1 MTIRR
6 HTLERILSLIPTIYL
21 LLLGATWNGMLPPLH
36 QQLTLGLLTITVAM
50 WWIVRWRAGW
60 SWHSTPLDALFVVW
74 LAVFAIS
81 IAANLETWRRSAEA
95 LWYMLLYMAVWH
107 TIADAL
113 ANGMERRAWLIAIT
127 AVGAIQVPIA
137 LFQVINFYAQGG
149 TGFARPIGLTG
160 NANFLG
166 AFSIVFLTLA
176 VAAFFE
182 ARTRL
187 MRVVWGGYVL
197 VVLLMLFSTFSRGA
211 WVGAVAALGAVGVF
225 WMFQRGITSLQ
236 AARSAWQQLSNMQQR
251 WLTLGIMVCGAAVV
265 GLGALTIDSLG
276 ISGRGTEW
284 RTLLWQTGWEMFL
297 RQPVTGAGLFT
308 FGYHQAA
315 LVSIPPVEPQAS
327 PHNVALLILSEF
339 GLLGFGAA
347 LVTALVLLAAA
358 RRQWAT
364 LSKQQRWP
372 FIGAA
377 SALVGISVHHI
388 FDTPIMLPALTLTI
402 IVLLAVVTIPHH
414 SVALRPVLWQ
424 RLQTAAIAAL
434 WSGLLI
440 VGVWQSNIM
449 SQYTTILSD
458 VVRGGD
464 VGQAAAQLEQ
474 VMVQDPHNTAYRR
487 QHAYFLGVAAN
498 RDEAYLER
506 ALAAYELLN
515 RLEPFY
521 SVGFVNHAALHWQ
534 AGNREYAI
542 VFAQQAVNIAPDWTL
557 SAELLAFYQGQ
568 LDTPPE
574 RVESP
579 YAAKTVHSQMLRYI
593 IVEELLPQIER
604 ASP

>member
-1 MTIRR
+1 MRR
-6 HTLERILSLIPTIYL
+6 HTLERVLSLIPTIYL

-36 QQLTLGLLTITVAM
+36 QQLTLGLLTITAVV
-50 WWIVRWRAGW
+50 WWGVRWRAGW
-60 SWHSTPLDALFVVW
+60 SWHSTPLDALLVVW
-74 LAVFAIS
+74 LGVFTVS
-81 IAANLETWRRSAEA
+81 IAANPETWRRSAEA

-113 ANGMERRAWLIAIT
+113 ANGMERRVWLTAIA

-137 LFQVINFYAQGG
+137 LFQVVNFYAQGG

-166 AFSIVFLTLA
+166 AFSVVFLTLA
-176 VAAFFE
+176 AAAFFE
-182 ARTRL
+182 ARGRL
-187 MRVVWGGYVL
+187 VRVIWGGYAL

-211 WVGAVAALGAVGVF
+211 WVGAVAALGTVGVLGLL
-225 WMFQRGITSLQ
+225 QRGINSLQ
-236 AARSAWQQLSNMQQR
+236 AARSAWYQLPNAQR
-251 WLTLGIMVCGAAVV
+251 RWAGLGIMLCGAAVI
-265 GLGALTIDSLG
+265 GLAVLTIDSLG

-339 GLLGFGAA
+339 GLIGFGAA

-358 RRQWAT
+358 RRQWTA
-364 LSKQQRWP
+364 LSKHQRWP

-388 FDTPIMLPALTLTI
+388 FDTPIMLPAMTLTI
-402 IVLLAVVTIPHH
+402 IVLLAVVTIPYDAA
-414 SVALRPVLWQ
+414 ALRPAWRQ
-424 RLQTAAIAAL
+424 RLQTMAMAAL
-434 WSGLLI
+434 WTGLLI
-440 VGVWQSNIM
+440 VGAWQSSIM

-458 VVRGGD
+458 VVRGED

-474 VMVQDPHNTAYRR
+474 VMIQDPQNSAYRR
-487 QHAYFLGVAAN
+487 QHAYLLGVAAN
-498 RDEAYLER
+498 WDEAYLER

-534 AGNREYAI
+534 AGNRERAAAL
-542 VFAQQAVNIAPDWTL
+542 AQQAVNIAPDWTL
-557 SAELLAFYQGQ
+557 SRELLAFYQGQ

-579 YAAKTVHSQMLRYI
+579 YAAKTVHSQMLRYV